1 MIRPISVG
9 AEGTVM
15 TVIAVLARAHV
26 RQHRQSGRIPPPNA
40 GRPDAVTD
48 QPPVTISC
56 QGTPSTRTA
65 APRGRRSN
73 RCENNGKGF
82 PAGDYSAPAARG
94 GEVDVP
100 MGPPGTAPI
109 HERIGLGLIRAWPL
123 P

>member
-82 PAGDYSAPAARG
+82 PAGGLLSSGRARRRSRRA
-94 GEVDVP
+94 D
-100 MGPPGTAPI
+100 GTARHSAHP
-109 HERIGLGLIRAWPL
+109 
-123 P
+123 